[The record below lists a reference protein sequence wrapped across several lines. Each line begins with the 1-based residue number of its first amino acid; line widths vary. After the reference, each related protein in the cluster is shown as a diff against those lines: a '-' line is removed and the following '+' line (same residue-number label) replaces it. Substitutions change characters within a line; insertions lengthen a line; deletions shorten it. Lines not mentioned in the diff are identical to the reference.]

1 MVEPYTYDW
10 SEYYVNIDVGEFANG
25 QWKDGETGECI
36 KVKLWDNKLDL
47 NSELYN

>member
-1 MVEPYTYDW
+1 MNLDGKINGKGAYFLVET
-10 SEYYVNIDVGEFANG
+10 
-25 QWKDGETGECI
+25 I